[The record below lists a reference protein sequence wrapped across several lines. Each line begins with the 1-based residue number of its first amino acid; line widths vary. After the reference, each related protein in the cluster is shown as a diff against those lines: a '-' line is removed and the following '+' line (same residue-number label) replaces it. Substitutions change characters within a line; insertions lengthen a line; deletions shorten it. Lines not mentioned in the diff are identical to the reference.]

1 MRWLVIISVCTAISA
16 CAPSRP
22 ADDDDDNGDGD
33 GGGLCGAGCPA
44 DLICVPDIGCTEC
57 WPDQT
62 YCSGPDDSEVWAC
75 NDQGTGGELVE
86 QCQGQDVCHN
96 GFCLTPCERSD
107 QIPSNVGCHFYAVDL
122 DNEAVTGIVDND
134 AQAQQFAVAVAN
146 GNEYEARVD
155 VYKNVARY
163 GDPIQEVLVVSR
175 TIGPNSLE
183 QINLPQREVDGSM
196 GQNGTYVPNSGSNTF
211 VSSHG
216 YRIETNAPVVA
227 YQFQPVIQQ
236 FSNDASILIPEQ
248 ALGENYYVLGFPTAN
263 PCGAPAGDPTHFES
277 IPDHTSITV
286 IGVHPD
292 THVTVFPTH
301 PVATTGGDSGASIP
315 ATPAGTPV
323 EFTVG
328 PYDVVNLASDQPQ
341 VSIFDCLSFL
351 DRDGDFTGSQV
362 ISDKPVM
369 VFSSLERGIGPGG
382 AEPPDPPGWDG
393 ESCCT
398 DHLEQQMFPTTALGW
413 DFAISRSPVRSTEGS
428 YEEPDV
434 YRILATV
441 DGTTITTSLP
451 APYNQF
457 SLNAGEYKP
466 FHSFGG
472 FTVHAEGGAI
482 MVGQFLLSQGYVP
495 GGNGDPTFIVFPAA
509 DQHRDKYVFLVP
521 TTFED
526 NYMVLAM
533 PEGAGVEID
542 GFSEFGPECSERPIG
557 NLDGVIYKQMTCR
570 LDEGVHN
577 IVASEPVGL
586 SVYGYYTVGSYG
598 YPGGSDVKIIN
609 PIE

>member
-1 MRWLVIISVCTAISA
+1 MRWLVILIMCTAISA

-22 ADDDDDNGDGD
+22 ADDDDGNGD
-33 GGGLCGAGCPA
+33 GGGLCGAGCPD

-57 WPDQT
+57 WPGQT
-62 YCSGPDDSEVWAC
+62 YCSGPDDGEVWAC
-75 NDQGTGGELVE
+75 NDQGTDGELVE
-86 QCQGQDVCHN
+86 QCDGNDVCHN

-122 DNEAVTGIVDND
+122 DNEAVTGFIDND
-134 AQAQQFAVAVAN
+134 AQAQQFAIAVAN
-146 GNEYEARVD
+146 GNDYEARVD

-163 GDPIQEVLVVSR
+163 GDPIQEQLVVSR
-175 TIGPNSLE
+175 TIGPMSLV
-183 QINLPQREVDGSM
+183 QIDLPQREVDGSM
-196 GQNGTYVPNSGSNTF
+196 GQNGTYVANSGSDTF

-216 YRIETNAPVVA
+216 YRIETNAPMVA

-236 FSNDASILIPEQ
+236 FSNDASILIPRQ

-263 PCGAPAGDPTHFES
+263 PCGAPPGDPLYMES
-277 IPDHTSITV
+277 IPDNTSITI
-286 IGVHPD
+286 IGVYPE

-301 PVATTGGDSGASIP
+301 AVAATGGDSGATIL
-315 ATPAGTPV
+315 ATAPGMPI

-328 PYDVVNLASDQPQ
+328 PYDVVNLASDQPK
-341 VSIFDCLSFL
+341 VSITECFGFL

-362 ISDKPVM
+362 ISDKPVI
-369 VFSSLERGIGPGG
+369 VFSSLERGSGTGG
-382 AEPPDPPGWDG
+382 ASPPDPPGWDG

-413 DFAISRSPVRSTEGS
+413 DFAISRSPVRSTGSS
-428 YEEPDV
+428 YEEPDI
-434 YRILATV
+434 YRVMATV
-441 DGTTITTSLP
+441 DGTTVTTSLP
-451 APYNQF
+451 APNNQF
-457 SLNAGEYKP
+457 TLNAGEYRP
-466 FHSFGG
+466 FHAFGG
-472 FTVHAEGGAI
+472 FTVRADGGAI

-509 DQHRDKYVFLVP
+509 DQHREEYVFLVP

-526 NYMVLAM
+526 NYMVLSM
-533 PEGAGVEID
+533 PEGAAVEID
-542 GFSEFGPECSERPIG
+542 GFSEFGPECEERPIG

-570 LDEGVHN
+570 LDEGVHTV
-577 IVASEPVGL
+577 VASEPVGL
-586 SVYGYYTVGSYG
+586 SVYGYYNVGSYG